1 MQHLSRSNQHVG
13 KRQQR
18 PSSVHNVVTPL
29 LALLLTLSACGSDA
43 PTPPTDTTPTR
54 PVRVSGS
61 VMSATGVPTG
71 GITIDLT
78 TAGSAMRTTQT
89 DATGAWAF
97 DSVTRGTYTIRPT
110 RTGMMFTPA
119 QRDVTVDTS
128 DVGAITF
135 EATVTAPAANRPD
148 MVPTPA
154 GEFVMGTGADV
165 PKMDL
170 IPVRLTK
177 PLWVATTETTQE
189 QYERVIGNNP
199 SIRKVVNGPVTG
211 VIWQDMARYC
221 NKLSE
226 LEGFEPVYTVIT
238 DTRIEWDQS
247 RNGYRLPTS
256 AEWEFVARAGDTNAI
271 PGITSRNPTR
281 LSPEQLR
288 PLDAIAWYLHNSAS
302 PPDYKNPVG
311 PMPVGLKQPNAW
323 GLYDVLGNVVEAVYG
338 VRPSSKSEMLV
349 DPVGTN
355 VDYGEILVRG
365 GGAYNA
371 THQIS
376 LRPTSYAPVPET
388 SHIVGF
394 RIVRNRQ

>member
-1 MQHLSRSNQHVG
+1 MDYLRGLCVQMRTGRFSHWLLL
-13 KRQQR
+13 
-18 PSSVHNVVTPL
+18 PL
-29 LALLLTLSACGSDA
+29 LAFLSACGSDT

-61 VMSATGVPTG
+61 VTSAAGVPTG
-71 GITIDLT
+71 GVTIDLT

-97 DSVTRGTYTIRPT
+97 DSVPRGTYTIRPT
-110 RTGMMFTPA
+110 RTGMTFTPA

-154 GEFVMGTGADV
+154 GEFVMGTGADGPPV
-165 PKMDL
+165 TR
-170 IPVRLTK
+170 ISVRLTK

-211 VIWQDMARYC
+211 VTPQDMARYC

-226 LEGFEPVYTVIT
+226 IEGFEPAYTSIT
-238 DTRIEWDQS
+238 GTEIAWNQS
-247 RNGYRLPTS
+247 ANGYRLPTN
-256 AEWEFVARAGDTNAI
+256 AEWEFVARAGDTSAI
-271 PGITSRNPTR
+271 PGITSRNPTS

-288 PLDAIAWYLHNSAS
+288 PLDAIAWYLHNCAS
-302 PPDYKNPVG
+302 PPDYKDPVG

-323 GLYDVLGNVVEAVYG
+323 GLYDVLGNVGEAVYG
-338 VRPSSKSEMLV
+338 RRPSETQSTIV
-349 DPVGTN
+349 DPVGSY
-355 VDYGEILVRG
+355 VDFRSIPIRG
-365 GGAYNA
+365 GAFTTWWQTNFRSGGDADMPES
-371 THQIS
+371 THRI
-376 LRPTSYAPVPET
+376 
-388 SHIVGF
+388 GF
-394 RIVRNRQ
+394 RIVRNR